1 MYKLRSF
8 LSSWIFS
15 DTFQEN
21 HQSLATDLRIV
32 EESLTMVDDC
42 FNLLEKGK
50 MHFFYRL
57 ESLFNL
63 NIVLLYKHQ

>member
-8 LSSWIFS
+8 SSSWIFF

-50 MHFFYRL
+50 MHFFIDYNHY
-57 ESLFNL
+57 S
-63 NIVLLYKHQ
+63 I